1 MFLIELHERIKS
13 RKNYKTSSGC
23 VERIFEINERR
34 QKNESGEIPVYIKIT
49 PEEKLNK
56 MKLKNI

>member
-23 VERIFEINERR
+23 VERIFEINEARDHEMQR
-34 QKNESGEIPVYIKIT
+34 HRSKNRPSRVPD
-49 PEEKLNK
+49 
-56 MKLKNI
+56 